1 MAQAARFFAKVY
13 TLAGTFRAP
22 VIDES
27 LLLGVPTIVRE
38 VNKPAGQ
45 IELALAYPFDN
56 FGYSTAIDV
65 GNLVKVY
72 AVNDANKTGLLVY
85 QGFIEEIDG
94 TFSASSNT
102 VTLRIF
108 PIDALMERSIWK
120 RTGSYVVTY
129 AANDVDA
136 IFSDAIDD
144 MNTIYGT
151 YFSKNLG
158 NPGLTLNQTF
168 TRQTH
173 LAAMNAAAKSLVDG
187 WYWRVRANGQV
198 DLAQF
203 DDVTPTHKLTVGKTI
218 DTIHVVKSALN
229 LKNKVVVSW
238 GPTPTD
244 TEYTDGTSVTAYGT
258 RMALISDSGI
268 NDIGTANTK
277 GNGEIARRKDIVTKT
292 EIIVNAQY
300 AIETIL
306 PGDTIKIEN
315 VTDNTSQMVTG
326 VLRVLRT
333 EYNGATC
340 SIHLGDVLDN
350 FGNELGLLLDAE

>member
-1 MAQAARFFAKVY
+1 MPTAARFFAKVY
-13 TLAGTFRAP
+13 TLGGTFRAP
-22 VIDES
+22 VIDQSS
-27 LLLGVPTIVRE
+27 LLSVPNIVRE
-38 VNKPAGQ
+38 VNKPAGS
-45 IELALAYPFDN
+45 IDLALAMRWDD
-56 FGYSTAIDV
+56 FGYSTSIDV

-94 TFSASSNT
+94 KFSRAANSVS
-102 VTLRIF
+102 LRIF
-108 PIDALMERSIWK
+108 PIDGLMSRSLWK
-120 RTGSYVVTY
+120 KTGSYVVTY
-129 AANDVDA
+129 AANDVDT

-144 MNTIYGT
+144 MNSIYGS

-158 NPGLTLNQTF
+158 NPGLTINQTF

-173 LAAMNAAAKSLVDG
+173 LAALNAAAKSLVDG
-187 WYWRVRANGQV
+187 WYWRVRADGQV

-203 DDVTPTHKLTVGKTI
+203 NDSTPTHKLTVGKHI

-238 GPTPTD
+238 GAGPTD
-244 TEYTDGTSVTAYGT
+244 TEFSDATSITNYGQ
-258 RMALISDSGI
+258 RMALVSDSGI
-268 NDIGTANTK
+268 NDLTTANTK
-277 GNGEIARRKDIVTKT
+277 GNGEVARQKNIVTKT

-300 AIETIL
+300 AIETIM
-306 PGDTIKIEN
+306 PGDTIEIQN
-315 VTDNTSQMVTG
+315 VTNNTSQMVTG

-340 SIHLGDVLDN
+340 SIHLGDVVDN
-350 FGNELGLLLDAE
+350 FGNELGILLNQ

>member
-1 MAQAARFFAKVY
+1 MSTAARFFAKVY

-38 VNKPAGQ
+38 INKPAGSV
-45 IELALAYPFDN
+45 ELNLAYPFDN

-72 AVNDANKTGLLVY
+72 AVNENNKTGLLVY

-94 TFSASSNT
+94 TFSANSNT

-108 PIDALMERSIWK
+108 PIDALMDRSLWK
-120 RTGSYVVTY
+120 SGGSYIVTY
-129 AANDVDA
+129 AAGDVDT
-136 IFSDAIDD
+136 IFSDAIDA
-144 MNTIYGT
+144 MNLIYGT
-151 YFSKNLG
+151 YFTKNLG

-187 WYWRVRANGQV
+187 WYWRIRANGQV

-203 DDVTPTHKLTVGKTI
+203 NDSTPTHSLTVGKDI

-229 LKNKVVVSW
+229 LKNKLVVSW
-238 GPTPTD
+238 GAGPTD
-244 TEYTDGTSVTAYGT
+244 TEYSDATSITNYGQ

-268 NDIGTANTK
+268 NDLATANTK
-277 GNGEIARRKDIVTKT
+277 GNGQLGQLKNIITKT

-300 AIETIL
+300 PIETIL
-306 PGDTIKIEN
+306 PGDTVKIQN
-315 VTDNTSQMVTG
+315 VTNNTSQMVTG

-340 SIHLGDVLDN
+340 SLHLGDILDN
-350 FGNELGLLLDAE
+350 FGNELGLLLNDQ

>member
-1 MAQAARFFAKVY
+1 MATAARFFAKVY

-38 VNKPAGQ
+38 VNKPAGS
-45 IELALAYPFDN
+45 IELNLAYPFDD

-72 AVNDANKTGLLVY
+72 AVNEANKTGLLVY

-94 TFSASSNT
+94 TFSASTNS
-102 VTLRIF
+102 VALRIF
-108 PIDALMERSIWK
+108 PIDALMERSLWK
-120 RTGSYVVTY
+120 SGGSFVISYP
-129 AANDVDA
+129 AADVDT
-136 IFSDAIDD
+136 IFSDAIDA
-144 MNTIYGT
+144 MNVIYGT
-151 YFSKNLG
+151 FFSKNLG
-158 NPGLTLNQTF
+158 NPGLTINQTF

-173 LAAMNAAAKSLVDG
+173 LAAMNAAAKSLVEG
-187 WYWRVRANGQV
+187 WYWRIRADGQV

-203 DDVTPTHKLTVGKTI
+203 NDVTPTHKLTVGKDI

-244 TEYTDGTSVTAYGT
+244 TEYSDATSITNYGQ
-258 RMALISDSGI
+258 RMALISDSGV
-268 NDIGTANTK
+268 NDLTTANTK
-277 GNGEIARRKDIVTKT
+277 GNAEIARQKNIITKT
-292 EIIVNAQY
+292 EIIVNTQY

-350 FGNELGLLLDAE
+350 FGNELGLLLDQ